1 VVSHIQTIYI
11 PWKSETIKRMVHR
24 NCWVQIT
31 AHIVVFRK
39 NPLIHAQLGP
49 TILSYTIYSINI
61 WFSVRKKNTQFCE
74 TLLWYTDHP
83 CYAYIYLVHV
93 YGFQK
98 NEWIYTMYKHVSYVC
113 FSIVFFWCFVSNKQQ
128 NYREAHTI
136 KNINQRK
143 LKKSSEIP
151 QTTCLL
157 GELGDVCRAW
167 SFLAV
172 LYVGVR
178 PNLHSTHLAAPK
190 IRSWVT

>member
-1 VVSHIQTIYI
+1 MVSHIQTIYI

-98 NEWIYTMYKHVSYVC
+98 TNEYIPCTNMYPMFVFPLFFLMFC
-113 FSIVFFWCFVSNKQQ
+113 FQ
-128 NYREAHTI
+128 
-136 KNINQRK
+136 
-143 LKKSSEIP
+143 
-151 QTTCLL
+151 QTTKLPWGTYNKKYQPTKTEKIFGNSPNNMFVGWTGGCLQ
-157 GELGDVCRAW
+157 GMIFSGSTVCW
-167 SFLAV
+167 GSSQPSLNPF
-172 LYVGVR
+172 G
-178 PNLHSTHLAAPK
+178 ST
-190 IRSWVT
+190 